1 MIQIRIHGRGG
12 QGVVTAAELL
22 ASSAFH
28 DGLYAQA
35 FPSFGVERSGAPI
48 QSFVRLDK
56 QPIITREQIYN
67 PDILIIQ
74 DDSLLTEKEVLMG
87 INKKS
92 ILIINSQ
99 SNPAELEK
107 LLKNKISRANIY
119 PSPATEIALELL
131 GKNLVNTVILGSF
144 AQATEMI
151 SIKSL
156 MAAIA
161 DKFADKGAE
170 IINKNKNA
178 VLKAYQYGKKA

>member
-22 ASSAFH
+22 ASAAFL

-35 FPSFGVERSGAPI
+35 FPLFGVERSGAPV

-56 QPIITREQIYN
+56 KPIITREQIYR

-74 DDSLLTEKEVLMG
+74 DDSLLATKEILAG
-87 INKKS
+87 IKPNS
-92 ILIINSQ
+92 ILIINSRTKKIDLA
-99 SNPAELEK
+99 SK
-107 LLKNKISRANIY
+107 LKNKIKRHNIY
-119 PSPATEIALELL
+119 PNPATEIALELL

-144 AQATEMI
+144 AQVTKLI
-151 SIKSL
+151 SLKSL
-156 MAAIA
+156 LAAIT
-161 DKFADKGAE
+161 DKFADKGKE

-178 VLKAYQYGKKA
+178 VLKSYQYEEKE